1 MADTVAVLTPVTRTD
16 AVELGRT
23 LYRKQVLAHG
33 DYDYKGRKLSFTPEY
48 TSKVASAFRDKA
60 YDTVPFMLAD
70 RDNAHTMD
78 PTRAKGVVEGLEPTA
93 DGLDALISLTD
104 DAATIVKDNP
114 AFGVSVRLLE
124 NLKRADG
131 KSYPVALNHVLGTF
145 DGVVT
150 GMRPWQQVELSNDDA
165 VHVLDLTALTGPS
178 DGGDPDQKGAAVP
191 TLADTF
197 SDEEIT
203 RLKALLTDSPAK
215 EPSAPASAD
224 TYQRPTDAELDAIAK
239 GLMGDDTDAG
249 TESSDIPAG
258 AAPATPAATPAAPA
272 ATTGSE
278 TEVAASNTDTG
289 TAVELAN
296 TQARADRLEIELSR
310 LRSESDE
317 RDYTAFRERMARD
330 SGIPPYICDLARPL
344 LQGRHTV
351 DLSNGTEVDA
361 GDIVR
366 QVLSAVGDHGKIMDF
381 STSDVIYDRSAADQD
396 EAKLAEINTW
406 AAEHAKTIGG

>member
-1 MADTVAVLTPVTRTD
+1 MTDSVAVLTPVTETK

-33 DYDYKGRKLSFTPEY
+33 EYKYKDRTLKFTPEY
-48 TSKVASAFRDKA
+48 TGKVVQAFKDQA

-78 PTRAKGVVEGLEPTA
+78 PLRAKGTVQGLEATP
-93 DGLDALISLTD
+93 DGIDALISLTD
-104 DAATIVKDNP
+104 DAAQIVKDNP

-124 NLKRADG
+124 NLERADG

-145 DGVVT
+145 DPRLT
-150 GMRPWQQVELSNDDA
+150 NLRPWQQVELSNDDA
-165 VHVLDLTALTGPS
+165 VHILDLTALTGPS

-215 EPSAPASAD
+215 EPPAPASAD

-239 GLMGDDTDAG
+239 GLMGDDTDTT
-249 TESSDIPAG
+249 TE
-258 AAPATPAATPAAPA
+258 TAPA
-272 ATTGSE
+272 ATDTPAPAAAAASTGSE

-351 DLSNGTEVDA
+351 DLSNGSEVDA

-366 QVLSAVGDHGKIMDF
+366 QVLAAVGDHGKIMDF

>member
-1 MADTVAVLTPVTRTD
+1 MADTVAVLTPVTETK

-33 DYDYKGRKLSFTPEY
+33 EYKYNDRTLKFTPEY
-48 TSKVASAFRDKA
+48 TGKVVQAFKDQA

-78 PTRAKGVVEGLEPTA
+78 PLRAKGTVQGLEATP
-93 DGLDALISLTD
+93 DGIDALISLTD
-104 DAATIVKDNP
+104 DAAQIVKDNP

-124 NLKRADG
+124 NLERADG

-145 DGVVT
+145 DPRLT
-150 GMRPWQQVELSNDDA
+150 NLRPWQQVELSNDDA
-165 VHVLDLTALTGPS
+165 VHVLDLTALTAPS
-178 DGGDPDQKGAAVP
+178 TGDPDQKGAAVP

-239 GLMGDDTDAG
+239 GLMGDDTDTT
-249 TESSDIPAG
+249 TE
-258 AAPATPAATPAAPA
+258 TAPA
-272 ATTGSE
+272 ATDTPAPAAAAASTGNE

-381 STSDVIYDRSAADQD
+381 STSDVVFDRSAADQD
-396 EAKLAEINTW
+396 EAKLAEINNW